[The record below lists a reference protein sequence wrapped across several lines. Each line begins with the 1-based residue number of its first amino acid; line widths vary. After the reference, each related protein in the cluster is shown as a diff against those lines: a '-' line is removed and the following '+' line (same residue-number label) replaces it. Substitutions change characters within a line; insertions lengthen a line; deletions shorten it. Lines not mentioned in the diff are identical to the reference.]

1 MPQPVRGL
9 VLEQAG
15 EHVRTATSQA
25 AARYGW
31 SGAEALLDFRL
42 LQVSGVTITLGG
54 VILALLVGAFVWVL
68 SRLSG
73 RALARYA
80 VHHKDVNQ
88 AALYTVSRLVNY
100 LFLVGGVLLA
110 LDVAGIPIG
119 RFAVFAGALGVG
131 LGFGLQAIFNNFIS
145 GLILL
150 FDRSIKVGDF
160 VELEG
165 DIRGTVHAI
174 GLRSTRVTTNDNI
187 DVLVPNSEFMT
198 KRVVNWTYRSVNR
211 RIRVPFGVAY
221 GTDKERVKK
230 AALEAAARVP
240 FTLATEGER
249 APQVWLV
256 DFGDSTVDYM
266 LVVWLNEAASRRYTS
281 VMAAYLWEL
290 DTALRANGIETPY
303 PQRELRVRS
312 LFGVE
317 GAAALAALRGEPVVV
332 DAPAPQA
339 PELRATERAKLSRND
354 AQADTERQIREDAAE
369 RAARPVPEADDDADM
384 DSGRGAAP

>member
-1 MPQPVRGL
+1 MPQPVSGPLKHADAQIR
-9 VLEQAG
+9 
-15 EHVRTATSQA
+15 A
-25 AARYGW
+25 AADWG
-31 SGAEALLDFRL
+31 GVQPLLDFRL
-42 LQVSGVTITLGG
+42 LQVSGITITLGG
-54 VILALLVGAFVWVL
+54 VLLALLVGAAVWLL
-68 SRLSG
+68 SRLAA

-80 VHHKDVNQ
+80 KRHKDVNQ
-88 AALYTVSRLVNY
+88 AAVYTVSRLVNY
-100 LFLVGGVLLA
+100 LFLVGGLLLA
-110 LDVAGIPIG
+110 LDAVGIPLG

-165 DIRGTVHAI
+165 DIRGTVRAI
-174 GLRSTRVTTNDNI
+174 DIRSTRVTTNDNI
-187 DVLVPNSEFMT
+187 DILVPNSEFMT

-240 FTLATEGER
+240 FTLVTEGER
-249 APQVWLV
+249 GPQVWLV
-256 DFGDSTVDYM
+256 GFGGSSVDFV
-266 LVVWLNEAASRRYTS
+266 LVVWLNEAASRRNTA

-290 DTALRANGIETPY
+290 DTALKAYGIEMPF

-312 LFGVE
+312 LFGLE
-317 GAAALAALRGEPVVV
+317 GATALAALRGEVVAAA
-332 DAPAPQA
+332 DTSAPPRSPPLPAG
-339 PELRATERAKLSRND
+339 ERETLSRND
-354 AQADTERQIREDAAE
+354 AQADTERQIREEAAE
-369 RAARPVPEADDDADM
+369 RAARPASDPRDEAPVDDDNNA
-384 DSGRGAAP
+384 